1 MVRIR
6 DNDITITQ
14 GDTLETKLTIITP
27 DGETFEPSSGD
38 ALRIAI
44 KGAYTDNIPILVKDI
59 PIDTMLIRL
68 ESEETE
74 IMKARRMPYVYDVQ
88 LTLPD
93 GTVATVIAKGKLYVT
108 EEVD

>member
-14 GDTLETKLTIITP
+14 GDTLEIKLTIITP

-44 KGAYTDNIPILVKDI
+44 KGAYTDTIPILVKDI
-59 PIDTMLIRL
+59 PTDTMLIRL

-93 GTVATVIAKGKLYVT
+93 GTVSTVIAKGKFYVT